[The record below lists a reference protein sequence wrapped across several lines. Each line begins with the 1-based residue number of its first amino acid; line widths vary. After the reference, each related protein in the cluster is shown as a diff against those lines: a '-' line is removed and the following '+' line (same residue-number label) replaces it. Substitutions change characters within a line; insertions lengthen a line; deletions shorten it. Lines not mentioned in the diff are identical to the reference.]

1 MSPTGGAPDTAHT
14 RLFADSAQ
22 PYAATTAGREGGVL
36 RGGSLPAVPLARLL
50 TEVQEVW
57 SAAPFV
63 GCGFDGVDLS
73 FARL

>member
-1 MSPTGGAPDTAHT
+1 MSPTGGAPDTAQ
-14 RLFADSAQ
+14 LAPADGSQ
-22 PYAATTAGREGGVL
+22 LHAATIKGREGGVL
-36 RGGSLPAVPLARLL
+36 RGGSLPAVPLAQLP

-57 SAAPFV
+57 STAPFV